1 MEGSEAGS
9 AERDGG
15 VHHPQQ
21 ECHHGAHLPRS
32 GAHGQC
38 ETSALLCKPK
48 NEGQTSGFLFVS
60 FVFCLVLLHNG
71 SFRIRSLI
79 LRVNSN
85 TPMFSCMCSV

>member
-21 ECHHGAHLPRS
+21 ECHHRAHLPRS

-60 FVFCLVLLHNG
+60 FVFFCLVLLHNG
-71 SFRIRSLI
+71 SFRIRS
-79 LRVNSN
+79 RVESE
-85 TPMFSCMCSV
+85 